1 MRDPELRRQSQDFD
15 HSGDSNEEQYNVR
28 RCMAIVR
35 IPITDHLF
43 IFEHELVEKFI
54 HSGGPGGQNVNKVAT
69 TVQLRFDV
77 QNSSSLPD
85 HVKYRLKQLAGNRLN
100 RVGEIVLVANRHRT
114 QERNRADA
122 KERLVSLIEEA
133 AKPPPPKRRPTKPSL
148 GAKRRRMDTKTK
160 RGAVKKLRGNVSRDD

>member
-1 MRDPELRRQSQDFD
+1 
-15 HSGDSNEEQYNVR
+15 
-28 RCMAIVR
+28 MAIIS
-35 IPITDHLF
+35 IPITDQIS
-43 IFEHELVEKFI
+43 IFEHELSEKFV

-85 HVKYRLKQLAGNRLN
+85 HVKHRLKQLAGNRMN
-100 RVGEIVLVANRHRT
+100 RAGEIVLVANRHRT

-122 KERLVSLIEEA
+122 KERLVALIEEA

-148 GAKRRRMDTKTK
+148 GAKRRRMDSKTK